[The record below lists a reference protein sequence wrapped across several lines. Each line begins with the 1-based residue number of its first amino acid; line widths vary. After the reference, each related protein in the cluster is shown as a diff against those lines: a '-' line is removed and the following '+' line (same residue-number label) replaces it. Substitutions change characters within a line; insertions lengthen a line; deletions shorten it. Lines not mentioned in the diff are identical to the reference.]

1 MSKAMDEQSLKS
13 GPAVSRRFVLV
24 LGLLTGTAALSI
36 DMSLPSIPDMV
47 RELATSMSTGQQVI
61 SLFMIGTAL
70 GQLPAGFLSD
80 RYGRLPLL
88 YIGVAI
94 FTAASVATSAANSIE
109 LVLAAR
115 FFQGLGASVGVVIT
129 RAIVRDVAS
138 GKDLARL
145 MSALVMIFTATPMMA
160 PIIGSYLTTFYGW
173 RTSYVA
179 MAIFC
184 VLMLVGIC
192 TVLRET
198 HTPVRE
204 HHIARQLGLS
214 LKEFFSHRQ
223 SVFGALLVMLPAV
236 GFISMITTSAALII
250 DIYVVPVQYFGYIF
264 ALTGLGILAGSTL
277 NRRLLH
283 RYSTMQMAGVGAAVI
298 GLAGVQLLFIAWLG
312 DASLWWVWGNACLF
326 MFGTGFVLPNAT
338 SLALDPVPKIAG
350 TASSLVTALQNLAG
364 SLGSFAAAMIYDGSI
379 ARIVVILG
387 TSGIGTAVVFFLCR
401 KAILGDRPLHVS
413 LE

>member
-145 MSALVMIFTATPMMA
+145 MSA
-160 PIIGSYLTTFYGW
+160 
-173 RTSYVA
+173 
-179 MAIFC
+179 
-184 VLMLVGIC
+184 
-192 TVLRET
+192 
-198 HTPVRE
+198 
-204 HHIARQLGLS
+204 
-214 LKEFFSHRQ
+214 
-223 SVFGALLVMLPAV
+223 
-236 GFISMITTSAALII
+236 
-250 DIYVVPVQYFGYIF
+250 
-264 ALTGLGILAGSTL
+264 
-277 NRRLLH
+277 RL
-283 RYSTMQMAGVGAAVI
+283 
-298 GLAGVQLLFIAWLG
+298 
-312 DASLWWVWGNACLF
+312 
-326 MFGTGFVLPNAT
+326 
-338 SLALDPVPKIAG
+338 
-350 TASSLVTALQNLAG
+350 
-364 SLGSFAAAMIYDGSI
+364 
-379 ARIVVILG
+379 
-387 TSGIGTAVVFFLCR
+387 
-401 KAILGDRPLHVS
+401 
-413 LE
+413 